1 MRRAMREEVAKS
13 AREEFCATLKHRPE
27 AMRKDH
33 EWLTREALDS
43 MRYRYEADI
52 SALREGHSTEMQRL
66 REGMGRRNRR
76 RKRRRR
82 RQI

>member
-33 EWLTREALDS
+33 ERLTGEALES
-43 MRYRYEADI
+43 MRY
-52 SALREGHSTEMQRL
+52 LF
-66 REGMGRRNRR
+66 
-76 RKRRRR
+76 RK
-82 RQI
+82 